1 VPPNGLLL
9 TNRPHNSGVKPGQ
22 DSDKSPSPL
31 PTQEGP
37 ETTVLIAVES
47 AQVREALVAML
58 GALDG
63 FRIVAEA
70 DSDEAALEAARNHR
84 PNLALIEPELSGCG
98 GWWAIQ
104 QIRADQLAGVVV
116 ALGRRAND
124 ALAHLAGAQSYVQMG
139 VSPRDLLTAL
149 EAAMAFRRPP
159 VSGTA
164 QTQGNLLPHPDSVLD
179 KPTLI
184 DF

>member
-1 VPPNGLLL
+1 MVKSRHESPYTGNQVPA
-9 TNRPHNSGVKPGQ
+9 R
-22 DSDKSPSPL
+22 
-31 PTQEGP
+31 EGP
-37 ETTVLIAVES
+37 ETTVLVAVES

-70 DSDEAALEAARNHR
+70 DTDEAALEAARSQR
-84 PNLALIEPELSGCG
+84 PSLALIEPELSDCG

-104 QIRADQLAGVVV
+104 QIQTEQLAGVVV

-124 ALAHLAGAQSYVQMG
+124 LLAQLAGAQSYVQIG
-139 VSPRDLLTAL
+139 VAPRDLLSTL
-149 EAAMAFRRPP
+149 EAAMAFRTQP

-164 QTQGNLLPHPDSVLD
+164 QTQRDLLPDTDTVLD
-179 KPTLI
+179 KPAFVDL
-184 DF
+184 